1 MTPTGDGNV
10 SMRVLMLTR
19 EYLPHVVYG
28 ECADRVIAAERAAA
42 FGRAGRRRVEAQF
55 SWDRIAERTLEV
67 YREAIAAHRS
77 ASARYQPTLHGGSST
92 QPSGPSPSA

>member
-19 EYLPHVVYG
+19 EYLPHVYG

-55 SWDRIAERTLEV
+55 SWERID
-67 YREAIAAHRS
+67 REAIAAHRS
-77 ASARYQPTLHGGSST
+77 ASARYQPTLMARPGAAALSIRRSHRCVSVSLG
-92 QPSGPSPSA
+92 